1 MRGEGGVSDASKAAS
16 NEADSP
22 VPVDG
27 VPVCRV
33 PVDGM
38 PVDRVPV
45 DGVPVDG
52 SLTGIVQTWGLVKP
66 EFSGESWKDLVICTA
81 L

>member
-1 MRGEGGVSDASKAAS
+1 MPPKLRATKLTA
-16 NEADSP
+16 P

-27 VPVCRV
+27 VPV
-33 PVDGM
+33 GG
-38 PVDRVPV
+38 VPV

>member
-1 MRGEGGVSDASKAAS
+1 MPPKLRATKLTA
-16 NEADSP
+16 P

-27 VPVCRV
+27 VPVGRV
-33 PVDGM
+33 PVDG
-38 PVDRVPV
+38 VPV

>member
-1 MRGEGGVSDASKAAS
+1 MPPKLRATKLTA
-16 NEADSP
+16 P

-27 VPVCRV
+27 VPMGRV
-33 PVDGM
+33 PM
-38 PVDRVPV
+38 